1 MQSMPA
7 HKKYPDELRERAIRL
22 AMDQIEEGSGQAVFR
37 RVGEQLGINP
47 ETLRGW
53 VKQAQIEAGQ
63 HPGTT
68 TSEAQRLQELE
79 AENLKLRTVS
89 CVGRTRWRIQAVSA
103 RNSASFSDGV
113 R

>member
-1 MQSMPA
+1 MQSTPA

-22 AMDQIEEGSGQAVFR
+22 AMDQVEEGSGQAVFR

-53 VKQAQIEAGQ
+53 VKHAQIEAGQ

-68 TSEAQRLQELE
+68 TSEAQRLRELE
-79 AENLKLRTVS
+79 AENRELRWANAIL
-89 CVGRTRWRIQAVSA
+89 R
-103 RNSASFSDGV
+103 SASAFFAAQLDRPSC
-113 R
+113 